1 MAKKNKNREFDFL
14 EIPEYPGGK
23 KALDEFISK
32 KLKYPK
38 MALLRGTK
46 GSVLLDFEL
55 HDTGKISDIKI
66 VTGIGD
72 GCDNEAIRL
81 VKLLKFGKAKNR
93 GIRLKIRRRIK
104 INFDPSKH
112 QVQINYNYKEENK
125 DKKEEPKKQK
135 KSSSGYTI
143 KFG

>member
-1 MAKKNKNREFDFL
+1 MTKKNKKFRENDFM

-23 KALDEFISK
+23 KALDEFIEK
-32 KLKYPK
+32 NLKYPK
-38 MALLRGTK
+38 IALLRGTK
-46 GSVLLDFEL
+46 GTVLLDFEL
-55 HDTGKISDIKI
+55 HDTGKISDIKV

-72 GCDNEAIRL
+72 GCDNEAVRL

-112 QVQINYNYKEENK
+112 QVQINYNYQKIE
-125 DKKEEPKKQK
+125 KKKKPEK
-135 KSSSGYTI
+135 RNNSSYGYTI
-143 KFG
+143 KF